1 MFKMKRFIAFLL
13 TVVMVFSCLPV
24 SLATDGDNQVTDTVR
39 NPDIVLIPKEEQK
52 EEEVIIPELLT
63 LTSEELSVNPLSEE
77 RLEFLKG
84 LLPGGEAKSPKI
96 LWFTRIMD
104 AIAPPKT
111 GTYVGYAAFDI
122 AMVNPEEAQQYIV
135 NVQLNNPIEL
145 LQEENVVIDSLTCEL
160 FHIHADE
167 NGNDILAETITEQNA
182 LISNMKS
189 DCENCAAELR
199 IKRRQL
205 EE

>member
-39 NPDIVLIPKEEQK
+39 NPDIVLIPKEEQP
-52 EEEVIIPELLT
+52 EETIIPELLT
-63 LTSEELSVNPLSEE
+63 LASEDISVSPLSED

-84 LLPGGEAKSPKI
+84 LIPGEETKAPKI
-96 LWFTRIMD
+96 LWFTRIMN

-167 NGNDILAETITEQNA
+167 NGDDVLAETITESTGSSEVN
-182 LISNMKS
+182 LF
-189 DCENCAAELR
+189 LFF
-199 IKRRQL
+199 
-205 EE
+205 